1 MTIVNF
7 LSTLL
12 TYFYCLP
19 ISHAILFIF
28 FSTVLL
34 QAIKKKFAHTIL
46 CKTLFGFG
54 LIIVVGVIFF
64 TTVSSRPNGEIFDH
78 SLIPFHSYRDVL
90 NGGDDEILRSNFMNV
105 VLFYPAGLLFCSLLP
120 QEWRKWCKILLSFI
134 VFCALSCGI
143 EYMQYAFSLGHV
155 EIDDVIHNSLGA
167 LLGAIFSIVP
177 LEPWRWFQI
186 VHPSE

>member
-1 MTIVNF
+1 
-7 LSTLL
+7 
-12 TYFYCLP
+12 
-19 ISHAILFIF
+19 
-28 FSTVLL
+28 
-34 QAIKKKFAHTIL
+34 
-46 CKTLFGFG
+46 
-54 LIIVVGVIFF
+54 
-64 TTVSSRPNGEIFDH
+64 
-78 SLIPFHSYRDVL
+78 L

-120 QEWRKWCKILLSFI
+120 QQWYKWCKVLLTVV

-155 EIDDVIHNSLGA
+155 EIDDVIHNAFGA
-167 LLGAIFSIVP
+167 LLGGIFCFIP